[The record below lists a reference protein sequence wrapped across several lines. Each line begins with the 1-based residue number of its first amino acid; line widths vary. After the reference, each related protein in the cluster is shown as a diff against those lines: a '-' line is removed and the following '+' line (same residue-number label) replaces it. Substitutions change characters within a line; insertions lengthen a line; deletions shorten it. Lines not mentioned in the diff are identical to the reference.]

1 MWNRVDW
8 GWVREWAIKVYG
20 TLVLLLTFA
29 YLTATPVVRPG
40 GVMAALPDAV
50 LFAVVAA
57 IPIAGI
63 VAAVLAYISAQR
75 RS

>member
-1 MWNRVDW
+1 MWNKIDW

-29 YLTATPVVRPG
+29 YLTAAPVVRPG
-40 GVMAALPDAV
+40 GVMDTLPDAI
-50 LFAVVAA
+50 LFALVAA
-57 IPIAGI
+57 IPVAGI

-75 RS
+75 RG